1 MACPLSLHGCVLSSV
16 KFIFERKRIAK
27 VMTEEETLDGWI
39 PVACTLGSCCR
50 WYSMLVSYETQL
62 VKVN

>member
-1 MACPLSLHGCVLSSV
+1 MKRFLFSVADSLLLSSV

-39 PVACTLGSCCR
+39 PVACSHGEGL
-50 WYSMLVSYETQL
+50 LFH
-62 VKVN
+62 